1 LQNARA
7 PLGICSASVEFD
19 PKTSGTTF
27 VLLATNSSKNANP
40 TQMPILHKVLAALI
54 LAGAAAIA
62 EPAVGQIEIPRTAAT
77 AGRDSG
83 QQQVEVAVAPL
94 RLTADLSARM
104 LTVKHGDTTLK
115 TYQVAVGQEKYPT
128 PPGRYKIRKIV
139 WNPSWHPPPDA
150 AWAKGKTAKG
160 PGDPGNPM
168 KVVKIFFKEPDY
180 YIHGTGDVESLGSA
194 ASHGCLRMDPND
206 VADLAKLVMEHG
218 GQPRDENWFWR
229 IIHSRREEKVVYL
242 DNPVSLT
249 VSD

>member
-1 LQNARA
+1 
-7 PLGICSASVEFD
+7 
-19 PKTSGTTF
+19 
-27 VLLATNSSKNANP
+27 
-40 TQMPILHKVLAALI
+40 MPISYKILAALI
-54 LAGAAAIA
+54 LAGATAAGR
-62 EPAVGQIEIPRTAAT
+62 PALAQIEIPRTAPT
-77 AGRDSG
+77 AGRDTLAV
-83 QQQVEVAVAPL
+83 QPEQTELAVAPL
-94 RLTADLSARM
+94 TLTADLSARM

-115 TYQVAVGQEKYPT
+115 TYQVAVGQERYPT
-128 PPGRYKIRKIV
+128 PPGSYSIRKIV
-139 WNPSWHPPPDA
+139 WNPSWRPPPDA
-150 AWAKGKTAKG
+150 DWAKGKSAKG

-218 GQPRDENWFWR
+218 GQPHDENWFWR
-229 IIHSRREEKVVYL
+229 ILHSRREEKVVYL